1 MLLILLSFFVLMM
14 SFHAEA
20 YEYEFSGVIAAEGRL
35 FPNNERFDGQHSH
48 NGSIYIK
55 PEFYFEWDEGDQS
68 FLFVPFGRLD
78 QGDSKRTHLDI
89 RELSYVKAAEA
100 WELRVG
106 LRKVFWGVA
115 ESNHLIDIVNQT
127 DLVENLDTEDKLGQP
142 MINLAIIRDWGTID
156 FFILPGFRERT
167 FPGKSGRL
175 RAPFRVDDSEEDYE
189 SAAKNKHV
197 DYAIRYS
204 HYFGDYDIGLYH
216 FWGTSREPLL
226 FPTLTSSNEL
236 VFGTRY
242 DLIHQT
248 GLDVQATKGNWLFKL
263 EALRREG
270 QAVAFN
276 DDTFYATV
284 GGFEYTFVGL
294 KGTAMD
300 LGVIGE
306 YHFDDRGESFFA
318 PFNNDVFVGG
328 RLAFN
333 DAQDTQ
339 VLGGVIADLNGNAN
353 FFNIEASR
361 RIGDRWK
368 IEAEARIF
376 FDVDRLDPFWSL
388 DKDDYLQLELAR
400 YF

>member
-1 MLLILLSFFVLMM
+1 MPIILLIFLYLFFA
-14 SFHAEA
+14 SSASA
-20 YEYEFSGVIAAEGRL
+20 YEFELSGVAAAEGRL

-48 NGSIYIK
+48 NGSVYIK

-78 QGDSKRTHLDI
+78 QGDSNRTHVDI
-89 RELSYVKAAEA
+89 RELTYVKAASD

-115 ESNHLIDIVNQT
+115 ESNHLIDVINQT
-127 DLVENLDTEDKLGQP
+127 DLVENIDTEDKLGQP
-142 MINLAIIRDWGTID
+142 MINLALIRDWGTVD
-156 FFILPGFRERT
+156 LFVLPGFRERT

-175 RAPFRVDDSEEDYE
+175 RTPLRVDDSEEDYG
-189 SAAKNKHV
+189 SAAENKHV

-204 HYFGDYDIGLYH
+204 HYFGDYDVGLYH
-216 FWGTSREPLL
+216 FWGHSREPL
-226 FPTLTSSNEL
+226 FIPTLTSSNERVL
-236 VFGTRY
+236 GPRY

-248 GLDVQATKGNWLFKL
+248 GLDVQATKGNWLLKL

-270 QAVAFN
+270 QGN
-276 DDTFYATV
+276 TFYATV
-284 GGFEYTFVGL
+284 GGFEYTFVGVMD
-294 KGTAMD
+294 TDMD

-306 YHFDDRGESFFA
+306 YHFDERGEASFA
-318 PFNNDVFVGG
+318 PFDHDVFVGG
-328 RLAFN
+328 RLAFY

-339 VLGGVIADLNGNAN
+339 ILGGVVADLNGNSN

-361 RIGDRWK
+361 RIGDNWK
-368 IEAEARIF
+368 IEAEARIL
-376 FDVDRLDPFWSL
+376 FDVDRSDPFWAL
-388 DKDDYLQLELAR
+388 EKDDYLQLELAR